1 VNGKESMPTV
11 LQDGPYS
18 FVFFSSD
25 GGEPPHIHVKRDR
38 QIAKFWLAPVSLTK
52 NRGFPEHELNGI
64 AQLVVKYQSTFL
76 EAWREYFG
84 A

>member
-1 VNGKESMPTV
+1 LPTV
-11 LQDGPYS
+11 LEDGPYS

-38 QIAKFWLAPVSLTK
+38 LVAKFWLSPITLA
-52 NRGFPEHELNGI
+52 NNHGFTGHELNLI
-64 AQLVVKYQSTFL
+64 ARLAAKHEPFLL
-76 EAWREYFG
+76 EAWHEYFD

>member
-1 VNGKESMPTV
+1 MPTV
-11 LQDGPYS
+11 LHDGPYS

-25 GGEPPHIHVKRDR
+25 GGEPPHVHVRR
-38 QIAKFWLAPVSLTK
+38 ERHIVKFWLNPVILAR
-52 NRGFPEHELNGI
+52 NYGFAGHELNQI
-64 AQLVVKYQSTFL
+64 ARLVTVHEPVVM